1 MKLDEKVKAL
11 LNSFILSGVVLP
23 AQLIRNLEE
32 AKKSDASIKIP
43 SKKQIYN
50 FKSNDHKKRGP
61 KMDFEKL
68 LIHCVAKS
76 HMPTDLD
83 EPFII
88 KYQVRCDE
96 TDVVDGPEIGV
107 EQFRIA
113 ISTRRLLGLTGE
125 QGKQEHFTIQVDS
138 TYKLIWNGFPVL
150 VFGFNDLDNVFHPI
164 CISITSNE
172 TNRDY
177 EFLFGT
183 IQHGLFLIGR
193 LYFLF
198 FDFFVLCVSNYAVC
212 V

>member
-1 MKLDEKVKAL
+1 
-11 LNSFILSGVVLP
+11 
-23 AQLIRNLEE
+23 
-32 AKKSDASIKIP
+32 
-43 SKKQIYN
+43 
-50 FKSNDHKKRGP
+50 
-61 KMDFEKL
+61 
-68 LIHCVAKS
+68 
-76 HMPTDLD
+76 MPLDLD

-138 TYKLIWNGFPVL
+138 TYKLIWNGFLVL

-177 EFLFGT
+177 EFLFGA